1 MSNIKSPHRFYIPVM
16 GTGFTIDSALA
27 VAKYSISSVVALV
40 DDVLI
45 EQMRKC
51 WCERICEPYQA
62 IPATEHDSR
71 AKRITAY
78 LNLLNNIVQKQIV
91 KLKASLFEA
100 GSDISRYFELLPDD
114 GSEKQAY
121 QAMLLES
128 NEQKK
133 QQLQQSLRQQIVPGS
148 IDVNIMTKIDRP
160 AFRGGEMLPYEYSDA
175 AAALRGY
182 AQSDLDSSVVFSAGF
197 NPHLYGYLTQFEDFF
212 PDQNNALKK
221 RICLKVS
228 DYRSAT
234 IQGKYLAKHGL
245 WVSEYRI
252 ESPLNCGG
260 HAFIN
265 EGQLFGPILEEFKQ
279 RKDEFI
285 AGLHKLYQ
293 NALKNLKKLCPDK
306 PHPVKITAQG
316 GVGTH
321 EEHEF
326 LMNHYE
332 LDAIGW
338 GSPFLLVPE
347 VTNIDPEQLNQLLTA
362 QPYLSA
368 SSPLGI
374 PFWNIA
380 VSASENARRQRI
392 EQGTPGALCKKGF
405 AKLNTEFGEPP
416 ICMASREYQQQKLLA
431 LKNDTSLSAEQANAL
446 KEIVLSKSC
455 ICHDLAAGATIKND
469 IDLNV
474 TGAICPGPNLV
485 NFNKIVSLKEMVD
498 HIYGRISLLINPN
511 RPHVFITELR
521 LQINYLLG
529 EVKNASLG
537 LPARSQQKLQEV
549 KENLSKGIEYYQNLA
564 KEKFTEHQEKFLDA
578 LKELRKELEAVL
590 IPVLA
595 QK

>member
-1 MSNIKSPHRFYIPVM
+1 MPNAKSPHRFYIPIM
-16 GTGFTIDSALA
+16 GTGFTIDTALA
-27 VAKYSISSVVALV
+27 VAKYGISSVLSLV

-51 WCERICEPYQA
+51 WCERTCEPYQA
-62 IPATEHDSR
+62 ISATEHDSR

-78 LNLLNNIVQKQIV
+78 LNLLNKLVQKQIA
-91 KLKASLFEA
+91 KLKSSLFE
-100 GSDISRYFELLPDD
+100 SDSEITRYFELLPDD
-114 GSEKQAY
+114 GNEKQAY
-121 QAMLLES
+121 QAMLSES

-133 QQLQQSLRQQIVPGS
+133 HHLQQSLRQQIIPGS

-160 AFRGGEMLPYEYSDA
+160 AFREGKMLPYEYSDA

-265 EGQLFGPILEEFKQ
+265 DGQLFGPILEEFKQ
-279 RKDEFI
+279 RKDEFVES
-285 AGLHKLYQ
+285 LHALYK
-293 NALKNLKKLCPDK
+293 NALKNLKKICSDN

-326 LMNHYE
+326 LMNHYK
-332 LDAIGW
+332 LDAVGW

-347 VTNIDPEQLNQLLTA
+347 VTNVDAEQLNQLLTA
-362 QPYLSA
+362 QPYLSN

-374 PFWNIA
+374 PFWNITM
-380 VSASENARRQRI
+380 SASENARRQHI
-392 EQGTPGALCKKGF
+392 EQGTPGSLCRKGF

-416 ICMASREYQQQKLLA
+416 ICMASREYQQMKLEA
-431 LKNDTSLSAEQANAL
+431 LENDTSLSDQQLNAL
-446 KEIVLSKSC
+446 KEITLNKSC
-455 ICHDLAAGATIKND
+455 ICHDLAAGATIKNN
-469 IDLNV
+469 IDLKV

-485 NFNKIVSLKEMVD
+485 SFNKIVSLKDMVA
-498 HIYGRISLLINPN
+498 HIYGRLSLLTNPD
-511 RPHVFITELR
+511 RPHLFISELR

-529 EVKNASLG
+529 EIKNISLG
-537 LPARSQQKLQEV
+537 LPARSQQKLCEV
-549 KENLSKGIEYYQNLA
+549 KDNLSKGVTYYQNLA
-564 KEKFTEHQEKFLDA
+564 KEKFTEHQEKFLSA
-578 LKELRKELEAVL
+578 LQELQKELEAIL
-590 IPVLA
+590 IPALA

>member
-1 MSNIKSPHRFYIPVM
+1 MPNAKSPHRFYIPIM
-16 GTGFTIDSALA
+16 GTGFTIDTALA
-27 VAKYSISSVVALV
+27 VAKYGISSVLSLV

-51 WCERICEPYQA
+51 WCERTCEPYQA

-78 LNLLNNIVQKQIV
+78 LNLLNKLVQKQIA
-91 KLKASLFEA
+91 KLKSSLFE
-100 GSDISRYFELLPDD
+100 SDSEITRYFELLPDD
-114 GSEKQAY
+114 GNEKQAY
-121 QAMLLES
+121 QAMLSES

-133 QQLQQSLRQQIVPGS
+133 YHLQQSLRQQIIPGS

-160 AFRGGEMLPYEYSDA
+160 AFREGKMLPYEYSDA

-265 EGQLFGPILEEFKQ
+265 DGQLFGPILEEFKQ
-279 RKDEFI
+279 RKDEFVES
-285 AGLHKLYQ
+285 LHALYK
-293 NALKNLKKLCPDK
+293 NALKNLKKICSDS

-326 LMNHYE
+326 LMNHYK
-332 LDAIGW
+332 LDAVGW

-347 VTNIDPEQLNQLLTA
+347 VTNVDAEQLNQLLTA
-362 QPYLSA
+362 QPYLSN

-380 VSASENARRQRI
+380 VSASENARRQYI
-392 EQGTPGALCKKGF
+392 EQGTPGSLCRKGF
-405 AKLNTEFGEPP
+405 AKLNAEFGEPP
-416 ICMASREYQQQKLLA
+416 ICMASREYQQMKLEA
-431 LKNDTSLSAEQANAL
+431 LKNDTSLSDQQLNAL
-446 KEIVLSKSC
+446 KEITLNKSC
-455 ICHDLAAGATIKND
+455 ICHDLAAGATIKNN
-469 IDLNV
+469 IDLKV

-485 NFNKIVSLKEMVD
+485 NFNKIVSLKDMVA
-498 HIYGRISLLINPN
+498 HIYGRLSLLTNPD
-511 RPHVFITELR
+511 RPHLFISELR

-529 EVKNASLG
+529 EIKNISLG
-537 LPARSQQKLQEV
+537 LPGRSQQKLREV
-549 KENLSKGIEYYQNLA
+549 KDNLSKGITYYQNFA
-564 KEKFTEHQEKFLDA
+564 KEKFTEHQEKFLSA
-578 LKELRKELEAVL
+578 LQELQKELEAIL
-590 IPVLA
+590 IPALT